1 MHRQSAAEL
10 LSFLIDRPIELGA
23 EMILDTLAVGR
34 QHAAEH
40 AELFHCAPE
49 LNDARLDILDRNQR
63 HTLEPGILA
72 DEFFVEPVVVSP
84 AGGNSPMFRDE
95 PPNGQA
101 EGRIEYA
108 VRNLRVVEKSKP
120 LLGPG

>member
-10 LSFLIDRPIELGA
+10 LSFLIDRPIEFGA

-49 LNDARLDILDRNQR
+49 LNDARLDVLDRNQR

-72 DEFFVEPVVVSP
+72 DEFFMKPVVVG
-84 AGGNSPMFRDE
+84 AACRDRPMLGDKSADGE
-95 PPNGQA
+95 A
-101 EGRIEYA
+101 ERRIEDA
-108 VRNLRVVEKSKP
+108 VRNLRLVEKS
-120 LLGPG
+120 